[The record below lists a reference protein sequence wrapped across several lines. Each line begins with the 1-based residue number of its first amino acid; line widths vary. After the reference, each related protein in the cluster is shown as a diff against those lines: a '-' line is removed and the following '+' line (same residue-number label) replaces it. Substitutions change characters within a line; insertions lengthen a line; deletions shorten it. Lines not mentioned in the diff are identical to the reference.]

1 MSDFPWFL
9 FVGTIQMMR
18 KVIIA
23 DPNTSFA
30 TVIADAL
37 AQMGAYTVTLA
48 ASGQE
53 AQQFCAELK
62 PDLVVVDV
70 DLPDC
75 QPADLIGQLRA
86 TVPGLPVVLI
96 PYRVDDVPAGLDIQG
111 ILTKPFFLP
120 DLPALVEGILGA
132 TPESPTPPPAET
144 PKGSLPRAAKISK
157 PVVINENNLPE
168 VQAQIKALS
177 EAVRNEPVLLVHGKK
192 VIAIEPPLAEAAS
205 ATLTESVAKAWHAR
219 GTSTEVI
226 RFEGNSETTRY
237 MLYSSAVADDLVLS
251 LALRVRI
258 PLLTVRK
265 LVREAISKLEGVVTQ
280 G

>member
-1 MSDFPWFL
+1 
-9 FVGTIQMMR
+9 MR

-37 AQMGAYTVTLA
+37 QQMGAYTVTLA
-48 ASGQE
+48 ASGEE
-53 AQQFCAELK
+53 AQKFCAELK

-86 TVPGLPVVLI
+86 IVPGLPVVLI
-96 PYRVDDVPAGLDIQG
+96 PYRMDDVPAGLDIQG

-132 TPESPTPPPAET
+132 APEAPPEPQPVEAGKGPTP
-144 PKGSLPRAAKISK
+144 RARKISK
-157 PVVINENNLPE
+157 PVVINENNLPAIRE
-168 VQAQIKALS
+168 QINALS

-192 VIAIEPPLAEAAS
+192 VIAIAPPLAEAAS

-265 LVREAISKLEGVVTQ
+265 LVREAISKLEGVVTEDK